1 VEHCYEVIIV
11 GAGPAGSML
20 AYELSRTGTSVL
32 LIEKQALPRYKCCA
46 GGVMARSAKLLPI
59 DINELAEDVVSS
71 AEINYKG
78 ECRYR
83 GYYDKE
89 LVYMVMRDKF
99 DYALTQKAEEAGTK
113 ILQGQP
119 VTRIRSNATG
129 VEVYTPM
136 GVFRSQFLVGA
147 DGVHSIVARET
158 GLNHNVTYVAGMNA
172 EIKADEQE
180 LMRWRNRISIDFGCI
195 RGGYAWVFP
204 KAGHLSIGIGCIS
217 SGAKNLKRCYR
228 QLLDSLNMSHNSVIR
243 WGGGLIPTCSG
254 EPTLSNDRIALV
266 GDAAGLADPLSGDGI
281 GNAIE
286 SALLAA
292 PVIKDCLL
300 QGKANLEDYQQ
311 AVNEKIVP
319 NIRIARVLQRIF
331 TFFPEIFIKL
341 LDMDSRVWKGCC
353 YMMRGELDYMIAKQ
367 KVGGYKRMGAFM
379 LKALAGS
386 KNVGTKAVRKSNMSS

>member
-1 VEHCYEVIIV
+1 VEHFYEVIIV

-20 AYELSRTGTSVL
+20 AYELSRMGTSVL
-32 LIEKQALPRYKCCA
+32 LIEKQTLPRYKCCA
-46 GGVMARSAKLLPI
+46 GGVMARYVKLLPI
-59 DINELAEDVVSS
+59 DINELAEDVVNS

-89 LVYMVMRDKF
+89 LIYMVMRDRF
-99 DYALTQKAEEAGTK
+99 DYALTKKAEEAGTR

-119 VTRIRSNATG
+119 VTRIQSNAAG

-136 GVFRSQFLVGA
+136 GVFRSQFLLGA

-158 GLNHNVTYVAGMNA
+158 GLNHNVTYIAGMNA

-180 LMRWRNRISIDFGCI
+180 LTRWRNRISIDIGCI
-195 RGGYAWVFP
+195 RGGYAWIFP

-217 SGAKNLKRCYR
+217 SRAKNLKRSYH
-228 QLLDSLNMSHNSVIR
+228 QLLDSLNMSHHSVIR

-254 EPTLSNDRIALV
+254 EPTFSNDRIALV
-266 GDAAGLADPLSGDGI
+266 GDAAGFADPLSGDGI

-286 SALLAA
+286 SAMLAA

-300 QGKANLEDYQQ
+300 QGKTNLEGYQQ
-311 AVNEKIVP
+311 AVNEKIMP
-319 NIRIARVLQRIF
+319 NIRIARILQRIF
-331 TFFPEIFIKL
+331 VWFPEIFTTL
-341 LDMDSRVWKGCC
+341 LNNDSRVWRGSC
-353 YMMRGELDYMIAKQ
+353 YMLRGELDYMAAKQ
-367 KVGGYKRMGAFM
+367 RIGGYKNIS
-379 LKALAGS
+379 ALLLRALTNS
-386 KNVGTKAVRKSNMSS
+386 KRS